1 MKIDSGWSPICL
13 DRPVADSEWG
23 VLKLGAVTWCEY
35 DPDENKA
42 LPPDVTP
49 DPELEVKSG
58 DLLFTRKNT
67 YELVAACALAR
78 STPPR
83 LLMSDLIFRLRLRPD
98 AEMDACFLHQLLI
111 YPTKRREIQRLAGGC
126 AGSMPNISKERL
138 QSAPIEV
145 PPLALQRD
153 FAQRISGVEKLKAA
167 YRTSLMRLDALFVA
181 VQHQVFQGE
190 SCKAGR
196 AWGEVRDSASGE
208 CQPAAR
214 HRGAADAPSG
224 AAQSQAGG
232 LVQGLS
238 LSGGSWKT
246 ARRVVAKVEFHA
258 GELFPRIGF
267 IVTNLETPSRAVVR
281 FYNKRGTAEQWIKEG
296 KLAVKMTRL
305 SCHRFRSNQVRLAL
319 SLLAYNLGNLWR
331 RLGLPRGIENWSDQ
345 PAATTGEDRRT
356 AGKTCALL
364 LAIAGGRTPEPA
376 AVRGDAG
383 PDRVATGPDGIDR
396 WWSGRQRSPSTASW
410 SKERCRKGGPQMAQF
425 RLCWFGI
432 S

>member
-1 MKIDSGWSPICL
+1 M
-13 DRPVADSEWG
+13 
-23 VLKLGAVTWCEY
+23 
-35 DPDENKA
+35 
-42 LPPDVTP
+42 
-49 DPELEVKSG
+49 
-58 DLLFTRKNT
+58 
-67 YELVAACALAR
+67 
-78 STPPR
+78 
-83 LLMSDLIFRLRLRPD
+83 
-98 AEMDACFLHQLLI
+98 
-111 YPTKRREIQRLAGGC
+111 
-126 AGSMPNISKERL
+126 
-138 QSAPIEV
+138 
-145 PPLALQRD
+145 
-153 FAQRISGVEKLKAA
+153 
-167 YRTSLMRLDALFVA
+167 
-181 VQHQVFQGE
+181 
-190 SCKAGR
+190 
-196 AWGEVRDSASGE
+196 
-208 CQPAAR
+208 
-214 HRGAADAPSG
+214 
-224 AAQSQAGG
+224 
-232 LVQGLS
+232 LS
-238 LSGGSWKT
+238 LSRFSTKFFKENLVRLEERGVKYAIRLPANANLLRDIEELLTRPVGRPSHKPVVWYKGFLYQAVCWKT